1 MFYFRK
7 KSNTNRHKHIW
18 IINGHEKTK
27 TAYFRRVYSR
37 HWGMGA
43 FFFFFWAY
51 FLRKGIMWTPSPLI
65 EGLKTYFIWL
75 CRNWQSKMCFFIK
88 VSYKT
93 EQAVDMWSPLIY
105 RGFTFLKNHRR
116 EGVSRFFWGGI
127 IHIRW
132 GLSIE
137 GSVSTAF
144 H

>member
-1 MFYFRK
+1 MDM
-7 KSNTNRHKHIW
+7 
-18 IINGHEKTK
+18 
-27 TAYFRRVYSR
+27 RRLKPHNLGGSILDI
-37 HWGMGA
+37 GA
-43 FFFFFWAY
+43 WVRFFLFFFFWAY

-116 EGVSRFFWGGI
+116 EGVSRFFLGGGI